1 MLASFAVRVTRMG
14 ALSLLLLSFTTAL
27 FAQEKAHKS
36 EPKPKKPPRGAIMLF
51 NGKDTSHW
59 VHRDTKEPCAWEV
72 TPEGVLTVTPG
83 KPDILTKENY
93 GDFDLHL
100 EFKIPLMPDKK
111 SQERGNSGVYM
122 HGLYEIQILDAYNN
136 ETYKFGGCGA
146 IYGQK
151 DPDKNACKP
160 PEEWQT
166 YDIQFRAPRF
176 GADGSISE
184 KPVISVR
191 WNGVK
196 VHDKVEINNSTA
208 ASLGTAPTPEGP
220 LMLQNHGTPVQ
231 YRNIW
236 IVPKKRK

>member
-1 MLASFAVRVTRMG
+1 MKWSRRGVFVGLLG
-14 ALSLLLLSFTTAL
+14 AAL
-27 FAQEKAHKS
+27 FAGVGGRIEAQEGRAKK
-36 EPKPKKPPRGAIMLF
+36 EPKPKKPPRGATILF
-51 NGKDTSHW
+51 GGKSTEAW
-59 VHRDTKEPCAWEV
+59 VHRGNGEPCAWEITSEGNLKV
-72 TPEGVLTVTPG
+72 TAG
-83 KPDILTKENY
+83 KPDILSKEKW

-111 SQERGNSGVYM
+111 GQERGNSGVYL

-136 ETYKFGGCGA
+136 ETYKYGGCGA
-146 IYGQK
+146 IYEQK

-176 GADGSISE
+176 GADGKITE
-184 KPVISVR
+184 KPVVSVV

-196 VHDKVEINNSTA
+196 VHDKVEINHPTR
-208 ASLGTAPTPEGP
+208 ASLDTPPAAEGP
-220 LMLQNHGTPVQ
+220 IMLQNHGTPVQ

-236 IVPKKRK
+236 LVPKKSK